1 MLNQEQMDD
10 DESKT
15 CELKMNFPLGFYM
28 KCIRSGE
35 ENIYCD
41 HLSPEPGP
49 AATMVGN
56 IVMGTRIGGA
66 AGREIADIEE
76 DSDMARKV
84 LTQIQYPYPLI
95 RIAWPPPHLA
105 KNNSNYH
112 IFLYFFF
119 ILRPPLS
126 FH

>member
-1 MLNQEQMDD
+1 MDD
-10 DESKT
+10 DDSKT
-15 CELKMNFPLGFYM
+15 CGLKMNFPLGFYM
-28 KCIRSGE
+28 KCIWSGE

-95 RIAWPPPHLA
+95 RIPWPPPHLA

-112 IFLYFFF
+112 ISLYFF
-119 ILRPPLS
+119 
-126 FH
+126 